1 MSVTDK
7 KTKTLKQR
15 KVDDNSVY
23 KILGWLIAALL
34 IVVIIKYSIIPI
46 HAGNSGVLWQRFSHG
61 TRLDRFYGEGIHIIF
76 PWDKMYIYNRRCQTV
91 KEKVTALT
99 STGLPIE
106 IEMAVYFR
114 VSNDYLPYLH
124 KNIGPDYINIIV
136 KPMIIS
142 IIRRITGQLTAEDVF
157 SFQNDFTNRL
167 NLTAN
172 ITFTENFME
181 LQDVYLVKI
190 SLPEAIIKAIEQKL
204 VEKERI
210 ARKIFAVEAEKQEKL
225 RREIESKG
233 IAIYNKTVSKSLSP
247 DILTWQ
253 GIEATR
259 QLSQSNNTKTIIV
272 GSGKEGLPI
281 ILNE

>member
-1 MSVTDK
+1 MSITDK
-7 KTKTLKQR
+7 KTKARKQR
-15 KVDDNSVY
+15 KADDNSVY

-46 HAGNSGVLWQRFSHG
+46 HAGNSGVLWQRFFHG
-61 TRLDRFYGEGIHIIF
+61 TRLDRFYGEGVHIIF

-91 KEKVTALT
+91 KEKITALT

-114 VSNDYLPYLH
+114 VSNDYLPHLH

-210 ARKIFAVEAEKQEKL
+210 ARKIFAVQAERHEKL